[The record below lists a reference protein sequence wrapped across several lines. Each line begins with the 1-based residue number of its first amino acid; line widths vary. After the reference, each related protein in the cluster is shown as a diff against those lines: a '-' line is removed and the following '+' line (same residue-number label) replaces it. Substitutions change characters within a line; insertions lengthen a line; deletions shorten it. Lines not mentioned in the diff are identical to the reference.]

1 MSGRT
6 RKRVIVAGVVVLVCG
21 LFAMLLRRNSPDADV
36 TLTLQG
42 FERNQYGVL
51 MGLILVSNTGPH
63 SLTVG
68 TMIGMHGDNRLLD
81 NRALE
86 PHTAGVWT
94 VPVPTFGPAGAIVMS
109 KRVKSPLIE
118 RAKGFIVTTVLRKRP
133 QGDYDI
139 HTLPIRE

>member
-1 MSGRT
+1 MSSRT
-6 RKRVIVAGVVVLVCG
+6 RKRLIVGCVVVLVCG
-21 LFAMLLRRNSPDADV
+21 LFAIFLCRKSPDADV

-51 MGLILVSNTGPH
+51 MGLIMVSNTGPH

-68 TMIGMHGDNRLLD
+68 TMIGMHRDNRLLD
-81 NRALE
+81 NRPLE
-86 PHTAGVWT
+86 PHTVGVWT

-118 RAKGFIVTTVLRKRP
+118 RAKGFIATTVLRKRP
-133 QGDYDI
+133 KSDYDI
-139 HTLPIRE
+139 HTLQIRE